1 VPALCAPSCPNT
13 AHQKYTFKK
22 NRIDQTSEVELSLL
36 SCLCLSSVSRF
47 LSRPSHSLSLK
58 HPCSLAR
65 TLLCPACCSV
75 QRATEAQSLG
85 LHLSLGSAPAR
96 EGRSRREKTNSTC
109 IHSAPSTRVFPPH
122 PLALRCPPFPSLP
135 FIVLPVPLIFCD
147 FSS

>member
-1 VPALCAPSCPNT
+1 MCVPALCAPSCPNT
-13 AHQKYTFKK
+13 ALQKYTFKK

-47 LSRPSHSLSLK
+47 LSRPSLSLK

-85 LHLSLGSAPAR
+85 LHLSLGSAPPR
-96 EGRSRREKTNSTC
+96 EGKEREDDLISS
-109 IHSAPSTRVFPPH
+109 IHSAPSTRVSSSH